1 MNRGKKMK
9 GKTMKNELC
18 IELERKLIEYKELN
32 NNLTDQL
39 EHKQDKLDQIETWT
53 RAYPLQIF
61 PKPDY
66 KKANEVLQKAGL
78 SLGQIT
84 GGAMRHV
91 LKGIIEIIEKNNNEN
106 D

>member
-1 MNRGKKMK
+1 
-9 GKTMKNELC
+9 MKNESC

-32 NNLTDQL
+32 NVQRELINNLTEQL
-39 EHKQDKLDQIETWT
+39 EQKQEKLDQIETWT

>member
-1 MNRGKKMK
+1 
-9 GKTMKNELC
+9 MKNESC
-18 IELERKLIEYKELN
+18 VELEKKLIKCEELN
-32 NNLTDQL
+32 NVQRELIDDLTEQL
-39 EHKQDKLDQIETWT
+39 EQKQDKLNQIEIWT
-53 RAYPLQIF
+53 GAYPLQIF

-91 LKGIIEIIEKNNNEN
+91 LKGILEIIENNNNEN